1 MKPEHYK
8 PRRKEKPKRKGNVS
22 GLESRNR
29 AVSQKSEPITS
40 QRLRE
45 AYSAN
50 VEWARK
56 LLPPSEKEIET
67 PEEK

>member
-8 PRRKEKPKRKGNVS
+8 PRRKERPKRKGNVS
-22 GLESRNR
+22 GSESQNL
-29 AVSQKSEPITS
+29 AVSKKSKPITS
-40 QRLRE
+40 QKLCE
-45 AYSAN
+45 AYSTN

-56 LLPPSEKEIET
+56 LLPHSKKEIET